1 MSPEVY
7 LTFIAASVLLFLT
20 PGPAMSLIVAN
31 SASFGSRAGLVTVG
45 GNTLGLGVLLGVVI
59 AGLSYVLLLMA
70 DYFDWIRW
78 IGAIYLIW
86 LGISRI
92 RASQSAIAAVH
103 GRSRQADRR
112 FFWQGLVVGLSNPKV
127 LLFYGAFFPQFVD
140 FSHNVGH
147 QLTVL
152 AVTFLVLAIAVDGAM
167 ALAASQAGRWLASRK
182 ARLIDRIG
190 GTLLIAGGLWLAFA
204 RR

>member
-7 LTFIAASVLLFLT
+7 LTFIVASVVLFLT
-20 PGPAMSLIVAN
+20 PGPAMTLIVAN
-31 SASFGSRAGLVTVG
+31 SASFGPRAGLVTVG
-45 GNTLGLGVLLGVVI
+45 GNTVGLGVLLGAVI

-78 IGAIYLIW
+78 IGALYLVW

-92 RASQSAIAAVH
+92 RASTGPLAGAQVAASN
-103 GRSRQADRR
+103 GNRR
-112 FFWQGLVVGLSNPKV
+112 YFWQGLLVGLSNPKV

-147 QLTVL
+147 QLLVL
-152 AVTFLVLAIAVDGAM
+152 AVTFLVLALAVDGGM
-167 ALAASQAGRWLASRK
+167 ALAASRAGKWLASRK
-182 ARLIDRIG
+182 ARLIDRVG
-190 GTLLIAGGLWLAFA
+190 GMLLIAGGLWLAFA

>member
-31 SASFGSRAGLVTVG
+31 SASFGTRAGLFTVL
-45 GNTLGLGVLLGVVI
+45 GNTLGLGVMLGLVI

-70 DYFDWIRW
+70 DYFDTIRW
-78 IGAIYLIW
+78 IGALYLIW
-86 LGISRI
+86 LGVSRF
-92 RASQSAIAAVH
+92 RAAKASGDAGVKVTIA
-103 GRSRQADRR
+103 GRRY
-112 FFWQGLVVGLSNPKV
+112 FWQGLVVGLSNPKV
-127 LLFYGAFFPQFVD
+127 LLFYGAFFPQFLD
-140 FSHNVGH
+140 YSGNLGH

-152 AVTFLVLAIAVDGAM
+152 TVTFLVLAVAVDGGM
-167 ALAASQAGRWLASRK
+167 ALLAGRAGKWIASRR

>member
-45 GNTLGLGVLLGVVI
+45 GNTLGLGMLLGAVI

-70 DYFDWIRW
+70 DYFDLIRW
-78 IGAIYLIW
+78 IGALYLIW
-86 LGISRI
+86 LGISRL
-92 RASQSAIAAVH
+92 RASSSAGMAVSP
-103 GRSRQADRR
+103 GPRKADRR
-112 FFWQGLVVGLSNPKV
+112 FFWQGLAVGLSNPKV

-140 FSHNVGH
+140 FSQNVGH

-167 ALAASQAGRWLASRK
+167 ALAAGRAGRWLASRK
-182 ARLIDRIG
+182 ASLLDRVS

>member
-31 SASFGSRAGLVTVG
+31 SASFESRAGLVTVG

-78 IGAIYLIW
+78 IGALYLIW

-92 RASQSAIAAVH
+92 RAA
-103 GRSRQADRR
+103 RSGASSVRAGLRQTDRR
-112 FFWQGLVVGLSNPKV
+112 FFWQGLAVGLSNPKV
-127 LLFYGAFFPQFVD
+127 LLFYGAFIPQFVD
-140 FSHNVGH
+140 FSQNVGH

-152 AVTFLVLAIAVDGAM
+152 AVTFLVLALAVDGAM
-167 ALAASQAGRWLASRK
+167 ALAAGQAGRWLASRK
-182 ARLIDRIG
+182 ARLIDGIG
-190 GTLLIAGGLWLAFA
+190 GSLLIAGGLWLAFA

>member
-1 MSPEVY
+1 MSPEIY

-45 GNTLGLGVLLGVVI
+45 GNTLGLGMLLGAVI

-70 DYFDWIRW
+70 DYFDLIRW
-78 IGAIYLIW
+78 IGALYLIW
-86 LGISRI
+86 LGISRL
-92 RASQSAIAAVH
+92 RASSSASMAAPA
-103 GRSRQADRR
+103 GPKSTDRR

-140 FSHNVGH
+140 FSQNVAH
-147 QLTVL
+147 QLTLL
-152 AVTFLVLAIAVDGAM
+152 AITFLVLAVAVDGAM

-182 ARLIDRIG
+182 ARLIDKVS